1 MSKEVKK
8 DSQYYYGVSA
18 HVFKTLDYEKA
29 INYKIHLAKQ
39 LRGELVSVP
48 FTDRD
53 DVRLNDVMKAI
64 KFNEQL
70 LEELK

>member
-1 MSKEVKK
+1 MKK
-8 DSQYYYGVSA
+8 DSNYYYGVHAS
-18 HVFKTLDYEKA
+18 VFKNLTYEKA
-29 INYKIHLAKQ
+29 LHYKIALAIK
-39 LRGELVSVP
+39 LRGELVAIP

-70 LEELK
+70 LDELK